1 MRAPR
6 TAESAKGPPKRY
18 IIYFF
23 QGFAKEDCRRV
34 FRGLW
39 PDAAPARGAASRSS
53 LAGLGERGKNGSGIV
68 GRDVADL
75 GELGIELRDHVAH
88 DAGLGRVVKPVD
100 ELGRKRLEV
109 RSERRRVGKEGS
121 GR

>member
-75 GELGIELRDHVAH
+75 GELGIEFRDHVAH
-88 DAGLGRVVKPVD
+88 EAGRRT
-100 ELGRKRLEV
+100 EE
-109 RSERRRVGKEGS
+109 RRVGK
-121 GR
+121 

>member
-39 PDAAPARGAASRSS
+39 PDAAPARGAASRPS

-68 GRDVADL
+68 GRDVEIGRAHVCTPAHNAQL
-75 GELGIELRDHVAH
+75 VCRHMIEKKTLINIILVLTYNHQF
-88 DAGLGRVVKPVD
+88 L
-100 ELGRKRLEV
+100 
-109 RSERRRVGKEGS
+109 SS
-121 GR
+121 

>member
-75 GELGIELRDHVAH
+75 GALGIELRDHVATE
-88 DAGLGRVVKPVD
+88 AGIGREIGMGAFRESVSQSV
-100 ELGRKRLEV
+100 
-109 RSERRRVGKEGS
+109 
-121 GR
+121 